1 MKKKLHLILV
11 FLTLLAFASAVFV
24 ESNAWARAGGSS
36 GSGSRGSR
44 SFSSPQAP
52 SAPSRVPPGV
62 SAPGQKPFPGNPA
75 QPATGSFFS
84 RSPFLQG
91 MAGGLAGGMLGSLLF
106 GGVGHASPG
115 GSRGGGIGLMDI
127 VILGVILYLAYR
139 FFRRR
144 RVQNAMAPGFFSDAV
159 SPPTGDAAAYPQ
171 TVYPQA
177 SQPYLSGP
185 SQEPAAPY
193 DEVDRG
199 IEQIRRYDA
208 GFDEERFKE
217 TAQDLFFRIQAG
229 WTNRSLEGI
238 DNIFTEEMAE
248 FFRREFESMKQKG
261 IINRLENIAIRR
273 VELTE
278 VWQEPGKDFI
288 TVLFTANLLD
298 YTVDAATREVVKGDK
313 LNPVKFQE
321 FWTFCRES
329 GSPGWRLSAINQV
342 E

>member
-1 MKKKLHLILV
+1 
-11 FLTLLAFASAVFV
+11 
-24 ESNAWARAGGSS
+24 
-36 GSGSRGSR
+36 
-44 SFSSPQAP
+44 
-52 SAPSRVPPGV
+52 
-62 SAPGQKPFPGNPA
+62 
-75 QPATGSFFS
+75 
-84 RSPFLQG
+84 
-91 MAGGLAGGMLGSLLF
+91 
-106 GGVGHASPG
+106 
-115 GSRGGGIGLMDI
+115 MDI

-139 FFRRR
+139 FFRKRR
-144 RVQNAMAPGFFSDAV
+144 EQNAVASGYYSDGAAPAPGGA
-159 SPPTGDAAAYPQ
+159 PAYPQ

-177 SQPYLSGP
+177 VQPYLSGP
-185 SQEPAAPY
+185 PQEAAAPY
-193 DEVDRG
+193 DDVERG

-238 DNIFTEEMAE
+238 DNIFSNEMAE

-278 VWQEPGKDFI
+278 AWQEPGKDFI

-321 FWTFCRES
+321 FWTFSRES
-329 GSPGWRLSAINQV
+329 SSPGWRLSAINQL